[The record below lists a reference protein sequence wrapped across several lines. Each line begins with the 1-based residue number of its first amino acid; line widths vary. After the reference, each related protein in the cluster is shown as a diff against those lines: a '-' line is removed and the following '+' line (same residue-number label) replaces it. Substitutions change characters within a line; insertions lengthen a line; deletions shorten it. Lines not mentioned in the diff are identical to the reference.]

1 MLLWELLFLVA
12 LAVVRGLHLLRIAG
26 ALLGHFD
33 LGQVALAAAHIV
45 AALADITGNTDVFHI
60 DHLSTDRMPRLP
72 GDYASVFCASRFALR
87 VTATCFTDSTGC
99 TGSIRG
105 PAQRITA
112 RIFSR
117 ISGL

>member
-33 LGQVALAAAHIV
+33 LRQVTFAASHIV
-45 AALADITGNTDVFHI
+45 AACADITGNTDVFHI
-60 DHLSTDRMPRLP
+60 DHLSADRMPRLP

-112 RIFSR
+112 RICSR
-117 ISGL
+117 MAGL